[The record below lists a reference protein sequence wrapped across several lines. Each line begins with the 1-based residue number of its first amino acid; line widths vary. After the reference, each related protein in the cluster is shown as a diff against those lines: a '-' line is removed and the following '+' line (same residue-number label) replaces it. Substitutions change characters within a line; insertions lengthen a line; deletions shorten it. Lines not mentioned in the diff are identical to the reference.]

1 MVKGF
6 CSIKAFAPPT
16 HLPPT
21 LQYFT
26 TCRMVFLIL
35 PKPAQLGFI
44 LLSFRWRCRPSV
56 WRLCGVLLQPDVLS
70 VEIQDTLSG
79 QDQGRHSNEPLR
91 FDNHN
96 PGWIYSTAAAASIWK
111 IIILGHKFRRNS
123 NNNSNS
129 NSTPI
134 TSRSGLWLSVT
145 FWFPLALFGVYK
157 QKQIICVSYF
167 FPNNPLQF
175 LQEKPWKYESMK
187 SDSRSKFNFLFLS
200 GNLVGGCFAKRIS
213 IKSSTEISG
222 GWIPHPPLYPS
233 PHRTHFSR
241 VWISTPFHFLS
252 RCRLNLRSFNPFPG
266 ILAPC
271 MGANYSNNPLTKVHL
286 PWIFKFN
293 RPVLEEK
300 GVEEQT

>member
-123 NNNSNS
+123 NSNINSIA
-129 NSTPI
+129 I
-134 TSRSGLWLSVT
+134 TIVIAIAPLSLLGQDFDCPSLSDFHLLSLVFT
-145 FWFPLALFGVYK
+145 SKNKSSVWVIFSLTILCNFCRKSP
-157 QKQIICVSYF
+157 
-167 FPNNPLQF
+167 
-175 LQEKPWKYESMK
+175 ESMK
-187 SDSRSKFNFLFLS
+187 VWSLIQDPN
-200 GNLVGGCFAKRIS
+200 
-213 IKSSTEISG
+213 STS
-222 GWIPHPPLYPS
+222 
-233 PHRTHFSR
+233 
-241 VWISTPFHFLS
+241 
-252 RCRLNLRSFNPFPG
+252 
-266 ILAPC
+266 
-271 MGANYSNNPLTKVHL
+271 YSWVATL
-286 PWIFKFN
+286 
-293 RPVLEEK
+293 
-300 GVEEQT
+300 